1 MSTLLWILFLIV
13 FSYCTLSVLY
23 LFIFSFAGKFFYRQE
38 LKNNPLSLPQKTIAV
53 LVPAYKEDTIILST
67 AQNLLASD
75 YPSSLFDV
83 YILADSFKDSTINKL
98 KELPLN
104 VYTVS
109 FEKSTKT
116 KSLNEFFKR
125 VPRAY
130 DIALICDADNMLEK
144 DFLKKINHSFV
155 SGKNAVQGKRVAK
168 NLDTSFAI
176 LDACSEAINNHIFR
190 KGANALGLSSAV
202 IGSGMAFRFDEVRDI
217 LNTIDVVGGFD
228 KILQLKLVEK
238 GDKIQFL
245 DDALIYDEK
254 VDSSETFKKQRR
266 RWVSTQF
273 IYIRKFFI
281 PSIKHLFKGN
291 ASYFNLALANNFV
304 LPRAFLFGL
313 LPLLVVAGFLFSSF
327 WGWLSVGVIF
337 LFFISMAMG
346 VPKALV
352 NKQLLQAFIK
362 LPQAILLMF
371 GTILHIRKANKTF
384 IHTPHTKTEVSN
396 TVFIKKD

>member
-38 LKNNPLSLPQKTIAV
+38 IKNNPLSLPQKTIAV

-67 AQNLLASD
+67 AQNLLVSD

-98 KELPLN
+98 KELPLH
-104 VYTVS
+104 VYAVS

-125 VPRAY
+125 VPRTY

-144 DFLKKINHSFV
+144 DFLKKINQSFV

-202 IGSGMAFRFDEVRDI
+202 IGSGMAFRFDEVKDI
-217 LNTIDVVGGFD
+217 LNKIDAVGGFD

-238 GDKIQFL
+238 GEKIQFL
-245 DDALIYDEK
+245 DNALIYDEK

-313 LPLLVVAGFLFSSF
+313 LPLLVIAGFLFNSL
-327 WGWLSVGVIF
+327 WGWLSIGVLF

-396 TVFIKKD
+396 TVFINKD